1 MNKPVDFYTAK
12 LLKEKGFK
20 EPVVKCYATFKENI
34 VIHSIYNSEIP
45 EDMNGTRHEIIPNVY
60 PNPPYYSAPTIAQ
73 VIMWLYEKHGIWII
87 ATPVGIST
95 TWCFSMFNVDPE
107 KGRIIF
113 ESPSCNSPTEAY
125 EAAIKHTLKNL
136 I

>member
-1 MNKPVDFYTAK
+1 MNKPVEFSTAK

-20 EPVVKCYATFKENI
+20 EPVIKCYATFKENI
-34 VIHSIYNSEIP
+34 VLHSIYNSEIP

-73 VIMWLYEKHGIWII
+73 VIMWLYEKHGIWISVYQYKDH
-87 ATPVGIST
+87 AADVNDSFVFRSNYTGIKE
-95 TWCFSMFNVDPE
+95 F
-107 KGRIIF
+107 
-113 ESPSCNSPTEAY
+113 NSPKEAY
-125 EAAIKHTLKNL
+125 EAAIEYTLKNL